1 MQNREDV
8 AVLVPWSCP
17 FAGAARCD
25 ESNREEYRGARPG
38 LPDSPEY
45 GARTVLGP
53 EGRPTSG
60 SGNLLKKAAKW
71 PPSTTGHTSACA
83 VSRSTPSGVKEHG
96 PPGGPGR
103 TGEHRDL
110 SRGRTQRGPL
120 AQLVRAHG

>member
-17 FAGAARCD
+17 FAGAARCG
-25 ESNREEYRGARPG
+25 EGNREEYRGARPG

-60 SGNLLKKAAKW
+60 SGNLLKKAA
-71 PPSTTGHTSACA
+71 SGHNTTGLTSACA
-83 VSRSTPSGVKEHG
+83 VCRSTPSGVKEHG
-96 PPGGPGR
+96 PLAAPSRPG
-103 TGEHRDL
+103 TTADL
-110 SRGRTQRGPL
+110 SRGLPVGAPSGGL
-120 AQLVRAHG
+120 